1 MRPLYKAPLHF
12 FQTQYQAAKLLELE
26 GAQRVHISAK
36 WILYSFYVGLGREMV
51 PH

>member
-1 MRPLYKAPLHF
+1 VAETAMAS
-12 FQTQYQAAKLLELE
+12 TEELE

-36 WILYSFYVGLGREMV
+36 WIFYCFYIGLGREMV